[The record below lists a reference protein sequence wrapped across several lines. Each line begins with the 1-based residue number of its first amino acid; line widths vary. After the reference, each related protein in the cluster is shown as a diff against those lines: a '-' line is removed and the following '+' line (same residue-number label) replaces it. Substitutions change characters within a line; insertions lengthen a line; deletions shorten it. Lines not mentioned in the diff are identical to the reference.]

1 MTGGGSHNHPSA
13 GIIYIKAILKKMKDG
28 EIHYDVIGHKGLMLL
43 MQSPIVLTTLYHF
56 PLALHH
62 SICFTSHT
70 TSHYTCTFSPSPHA
84 FHPLSHSPLKFPSPC
99 HIWVLSCHSTLNNLN
114 LKLNSKLHKPDGFE
128 FPKFAR

>member
-1 MTGGGSHNHPSA
+1 M
-13 GIIYIKAILKKMKDG
+13 L
-28 EIHYDVIGHKGLMLL
+28 GHKGLMLL

-62 SICFTSHT
+62 SNLFHISYHFPLHLHFLTL
-70 TSHYTCTFSPSPHA
+70 PGHA

-99 HIWVLSCHSTLNNLN
+99 HIWLLSCHSTLNNLN

>member
-1 MTGGGSHNHPSA
+1 MGR
-13 GIIYIKAILKKMKDG
+13 YILML
-28 EIHYDVIGHKGLMLL
+28 GHKGLMLL
-43 MQSPIVLTTLYHF
+43 MQSPKVLTTLYHF

-128 FPKFAR
+128 FPKFARWHVFGLPAILGKCCQTNCARLHRPR